1 MSAVFREIEKEMDTR
16 LPFIQKQPIVFEL
29 DGPLSPRKETKVKK
43 KAAVR
48 RDENGRPLRRKKRPA
63 IKGDAGL
70 KPRPEDRPVSTKT
83 VEGRVYVS
91 RQYKQGR
98 IVRSE
103 SSNEEPIAVRAYPAN
118 VPLGSV
124 SFSGGL
130 TENLGDFNSARY
142 DVGVTLPCTVEE
154 LEDAYEAAVEIVST
168 RLRELEADIKR
179 EDD

>member
-1 MSAVFREIEKEMDTR
+1 M
-16 LPFIQKQPIVFEL
+16 
-29 DGPLSPRKETKVKK
+29 KK

-63 IKGDAGL
+63 KKEASA
-70 KPRPEDRPVSTKT
+70 KSPAENRPKSTKT
-83 VEGRVYVS
+83 VEGKVWIS

-103 SSNEEPIAVRAYPAN
+103 SSEEEPIAVRAYPAN

-130 TENLGDFNSARY
+130 TENLGDFNSARF

-154 LEDAYEAAVEIVST
+154 VADAYEAAVELVST
-168 RLRELEADIKR
+168 RLRELEADVKR